1 MTYKTLRYDVSEGI
15 LTLSLD
21 RPDQLNAFTVDMA
34 KELVD
39 AFGRASDDDAVGAIV
54 VTGSGRGFCA
64 GMDLSVDGN
73 VFGLDESQQPTLT
86 DVADRGDEEH
96 ILHGVRDEGGLV
108 TLAIYECKKPV
119 IAAINGACAGLGFAI
134 ATLADLR
141 IVERQAKFSTAFSQ
155 RGLIA
160 EHGVSWT
167 LPRLIGSGNALDLLW
182 SARKFNGEE
191 AKDIGLAER
200 LVETGEALSTAQ
212 DYVRNLAA
220 SAAPVSLQVMKSQVY
235 RHLNMPLAEAMH
247 ETNDWMAQS
256 LTKDDFREGVR
267 SFIEKRPP
275 NFSRVTV

>member
-1 MTYKTLRYDVSEGI
+1 MSESNYEEIIYEVSDPVATITLN
-15 LTLSLD
+15 
-21 RPDQLNAFTVDMA
+21 RPAALNALTA
-34 KELVD
+34 KMLAEI
-39 AFGRASDDDAVGAIV
+39 RHAVAAAEQDKSVVGIVLTGA
-54 VTGSGRGFCA
+54 GRGFCP
-64 GMDLSVDGN
+64 GMDMNALDSMSSGSSGAKDDLSHLQASPGDAEMGENFRLAYTYLLSV
-73 VFGLDESQQPTLT
+73 
-86 DVADRGDEEH
+86 R
-96 ILHGVRDEGGLV
+96 
-108 TLAIYECKKPV
+108 KPI

-141 IVERQAKFSTAFSQ
+141 VVERQAKFSTAFSQ

-191 AKDIGLAER
+191 AKEIGLAER
-200 LVETGEALSTAQ
+200 LVETGEALATAQ
-212 DYVRNLAA
+212 EYVRNLAA

-235 RHLNMPLAEAMH
+235 RHLNMPLGEAIA

-275 NFSRVTV
+275 QFTRVTV